1 MPSNVPPG
9 DNARMA
15 ELLAVQ
21 QAMQSR
27 STRLAPIPEQPSM
40 PARPMP
46 ETWRTWR
53 TYQEQA
59 AKNQGTQSI
68 KPHQDLRDNPAM
80 RHHLKAGVGPTKSSP
95 SR

>member
-21 QAMQSR
+21 QAMLSG
-27 STRLAPIPEQPSM
+27 SMRLAPIPEQSSIP
-40 PARPMP
+40 PRPMP
-46 ETWRTWR
+46 ETWRA
-53 TYQEQA
+53 YQEQA
-59 AKNQGTQSI
+59 FRNQDNHNNA
-68 KPHQDLRDNPAM
+68 PHQDLRDNPAM
-80 RHHLKAGVGPTKSSP
+80 RHHLKAGVGPTKSSA